1 MTGVLLSA
9 KIGGRPRTKGSLKP
23 ICTRDA
29 KHTVHLKEQV
39 TESPAWRRKVARGLR
54 EAQLEQHGRLLK
66 HEGPVE
72 VRLVFFMPREQAVN
86 GGPIPTHATEWP
98 TAITVGDI
106 DKLTR
111 NVLDAMLTPPA
122 KCGRGDL
129 PKYGALL
136 ADDSQVVLLSV
147 GKFWVAEVD
156 EPGVDILVLKVDGR
170 PVKVWRRI
178 VRYMYRK
185 VSTS

>member
-1 MTGVLLSA
+1 MTDSWVLLAA
-9 KIGGRPRTKGSLKP
+9 KIGGRPRTKGSMKP

-29 KHTVHLKEQV
+29 KHTVHLSEQV
-39 TESPAWRRKVARGLR
+39 AESPKWRRMVARGLR
-54 EAQLEQHGRLLK
+54 EAQLEQHGRLLR

-72 VRLVFFMPREQAVN
+72 VRLVFFMPRQQATG
-86 GGPIPTHATEWP
+86 GGPVRSHDTEWP

-111 NVLDAMLTPPA
+111 NVLDAMLTPKRDTP
-122 KCGRGDL
+122 RGEL

-147 GKFWVAEVD
+147 GKFWVPEGEAA
-156 EPGVDILVLKVDGR
+156 GVQVLVLHVTDPAAEREAMKL
-170 PVKVWRRI
+170 
-178 VRYMYRK
+178 
-185 VSTS
+185 